1 MRYHFYAVLQQEG
14 NDYNV
19 YFPDLPGA
27 ITFGNDIEDAV
38 FMAQDALE
46 GHLLVMEDDGDDIPT
61 PSEYKELVNK
71 LEVNEQLQL
80 VAVDT
85 KLVRIK
91 EENKTVN
98 KMVTLPQYMVVLGKQ
113 KGINF
118 SQTLQ
123 RALKEELNI

>member
-1 MRYHFYAVLQQEG
+1 MKYHFYAVLQQEG
-14 NDYNV
+14 NSYNV

-27 ITFGNDIEDAV
+27 ITFGEDIEDAV

-46 GHLLVMEDDGDDIPT
+46 GHLLVMEDDHDDIPE
-61 PSEYKELVNK
+61 PSEYKELING
-71 LEVNEQLQL
+71 LDDNEQLQL
-80 VAVDT
+80 VTVDT

-98 KMVTLPQYMVVLGKQ
+98 KMVTLPHYMVVLGKE

>member
-46 GHLLVMEDDGDDIPT
+46 GHLLVMEDDGDDIPM

>member
-1 MRYHFYAVLQQEG
+1 MKYHFYAVLQQEG

-46 GHLLVMEDDGDDIPT
+46 GHLLVMEDDGDDIPA
-61 PSEYKELVNK
+61 PSEYKELVDDLK
-71 LEVNEQLQL
+71 ANEQLQL
-80 VAVDT
+80 VTVDT

-98 KMVTLPQYMVVLGKQ
+98 KMVTLPKYMVVLGKE
-113 KGINF
+113 KGVNF

>member
-1 MRYHFYAVLQQEG
+1 MKYHFYAVLQQEG
-14 NDYNV
+14 KDYNV

-46 GHLLVMEDDGDDIPT
+46 GHLLVMEDDGDDIPE
-61 PSEYKELVNK
+61 PSEYKKLVNN

-80 VAVDT
+80 VTVDT

-98 KMVTLPQYMVVLGKQ
+98 KMVTLPKYMVVLGKE